1 MELELVSV
9 AKEDANKIS
18 TFLRLGRDYLKDL
31 TFEERERFLQSIL
44 ARQGEPDR
52 WLFLLKHKNEYVGFA
67 HVKID
72 KDERPG
78 WGFYSGILYCTSK
91 T

>member
-1 MELELVSV
+1 MLDMELELVSV

-31 TFEERERFLQSIL
+31 AFEERESFLQSIL

-52 WLFLLKHKNEYVGFA
+52 WLLLLKHQNEYVGFA

-72 KDERPG
+72 KNERPG
-78 WGFYSGILYCTSK
+78 WGFLYCTRK